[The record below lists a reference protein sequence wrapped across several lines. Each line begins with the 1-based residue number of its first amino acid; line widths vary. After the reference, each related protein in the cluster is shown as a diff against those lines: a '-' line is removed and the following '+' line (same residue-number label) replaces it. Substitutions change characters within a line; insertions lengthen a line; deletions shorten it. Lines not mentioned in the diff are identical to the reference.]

1 MDFYVLKKQ
10 QKLIAIPADV
20 QNCKQYI
27 NSGYLYIDKVAACNE
42 TNALQVLQAKK
53 AKALK
58 WPLTIA
64 LAALP
69 VIFIAWYTLTS
80 SDTCIF
86 NCLGYIGALMVF

>member
-1 MDFYVLKKQ
+1 MRFSQIFFVLTSRNKCGEFMDFYVLKKQ

-69 VIFIAWYTLTS
+69 VIFIAWYTLT
-80 SDTCIF
+80 
-86 NCLGYIGALMVF
+86 

>member
-42 TNALQVLQAKK
+42 TNALEVLHAKK

-69 VIFIAWYTLTS
+69 VIFIAWYILS
-80 SDTCIF
+80 
-86 NCLGYIGALMVF
+86 

>member
-58 WPLTIA
+58 WPLIIA

-69 VIFIAWYTLTS
+69 VIFIAWYTLT
-80 SDTCIF
+80 
-86 NCLGYIGALMVF
+86 

>member
-20 QNCKQYI
+20 QSCKQYI

-42 TNALQVLQAKK
+42 TNALAVLQAKK

-69 VIFIAWYTLTS
+69 LIFIAWYTLT
-80 SDTCIF
+80 
-86 NCLGYIGALMVF
+86 